1 MNVIVSNKK
10 QQLLESLNVEIIKEL
25 NGEFDVETLIEN
37 FKNFFFQRMIL
48 DITAL
53 KDYKDIRTIQKLS
66 LSLDMNKVILVL
78 DENSNTVSPE
88 FMSKLISI
96 GIYNFTTNLEGIMYL
111 YNSPNTYRD
120 VAHLHVIDIPV
131 APTPV
136 GNLGEQT
143 NTVYVDRYVEVA
155 TPVKTNK
162 VIGIKNVTKQTGA
175 TTLTYMMK
183 KMLKKAYSVVAIEVE
198 KSDFRFFNDRELISS
213 TNSNIGNIV
222 NKNKENDIILIDV
235 NNSENAI
242 GLCDEIIYLIEPS
255 MVKLNR
261 LMIVNP
267 QILSNIKG
275 KKVILNQSL
284 LKSKDVTDFEYE
296 SGLKIFYNMPPL
308 DERENN
314 IVELKEFLNKLGFTK
329 VN

>member
-10 QQLLESLNVEIIKEL
+10 KQILETLNVEIIKEL
-25 NGEFDVETLIEN
+25 TGEFDVDTLVEN
-37 FKNFFFQRMIL
+37 FRNFFFQRMIL

-53 KDYKDIRTIQKLS
+53 KDYKDIKTMQKLS

-78 DENSNTVSPE
+78 DEDSNTISPE

-120 VAHLHVIDIPV
+120 VAHLHIIDIPV
-131 APTPV
+131 VSVPTPNDGV
-136 GNLGEQT
+136 QT
-143 NTVYVDRYVEVA
+143 NTVYVDRYIEVA
-155 TPVKTNK
+155 PSIKTNR

-198 KSDFRFFNDRELISS
+198 KSDFRFFNDRELLSA
-213 TNSNIGNIV
+213 TNSSVGNIV
-222 NKNKENDIILIDV
+222 SKNKDKDIILIDV
-235 NNSENAI
+235 NNSENAL

-261 LMIVNP
+261 LMIVSP
-267 QILSNIKG
+267 QVLSNIKD
-275 KKVILNQSL
+275 KKVVLNQSL
-284 LKSKDVTDFEYE
+284 LKAKDVTDFEYE

-308 DERENN
+308 DERLEH
-314 IVELKEFLNKLGFTK
+314 ISELVEFLNKLGFTK

>member
-10 QQLLESLNVEIIKEL
+10 QQLLSSLNVEIIKEL
-25 NGEFDVETLIEN
+25 NGEFNVDDLVEN
-37 FKNFFFQRMIL
+37 FRNFFFQKMIL

-53 KDYKDIRTIQKLS
+53 KDYKDIRTVQKLS

-78 DENSNTVSPE
+78 DEDSNTISPE
-88 FMSKLISI
+88 FMSKLISL

-120 VAHLHVIDIPV
+120 VAHLHIIETPLVTAV
-131 APTPV
+131 APE
-136 GNLGEQT
+136 GQT

-155 TPVKTNK
+155 QPVKTNR

-175 TTLTYMMK
+175 TTLTYMK
-183 KMLKKAYSVVAIEVE
+183 KMLEKYYSVAAIEVE
-198 KSDFRFFNDRELISS
+198 KSDFRFFNDRELLSA
-213 TNSNIGNIV
+213 TNSGIGNLI
-222 NKNKENDIILIDV
+222 NKNKEKDIILLDI
-235 NNSENAI
+235 NNSENAL

-284 LKSKDVTDFEYE
+284 LQQKDVTDFEYE

-308 DERENN
+308 DERAEYSK
-314 IVELKEFLNKLGFTK
+314 ELAEFLNKLGFPK
-329 VN
+329 IN

>member
-1 MNVIVSNKK
+1 MNVIISNKK
-10 QQLLESLNVEIIKEL
+10 QQMLENLNIEIIKEL
-25 NGEFDVETLIEN
+25 NGEFNVDDLIEG

-78 DENSNTVSPE
+78 DEDSNTTTPE

-120 VAHLHVIDIPV
+120 VAHLHIIEIPTV
-131 APTPV
+131 AAPQPETK
-136 GNLGEQT
+136 T

-155 TPVKTNK
+155 QPVKTNK

-183 KMLKKAYSVVAIEVE
+183 KMLQNAYSVVAIEVE
-198 KSDFRFFNDRELISS
+198 KSDFRFFNDRELLSS
-213 TNSNIGNIV
+213 TNSNIGNMV
-222 NKNKENDIILIDV
+222 NKYKEKDIILIDI
-235 NNSENAI
+235 NNSENAL

-261 LMIVNP
+261 LMIINP
-267 QILSNIKG
+267 GILNNIKG

-284 LKSKDVTDFEYE
+284 LKPKDVTDFEYE

-308 DERENN
+308 DERANYSK
-314 IVELKEFLNKLGFTK
+314 ELVEFLNKLGFTK

>member
-10 QQLLESLNVEIIKEL
+10 QKMLENLNIEIIKEL
-25 NGEFDVETLIEN
+25 NGEFDVDEIIDT

-66 LSLDMNKVILVL
+66 LSLDMNKVILIL
-78 DENSNTVSPE
+78 DEDSNTTSPE

-96 GIYNFTTNLEGIMYL
+96 GIYNFTTNIEGVMYL

-120 VAHLHVIDIPV
+120 VAHLHIIDN
-131 APTPV
+131 PTV
-136 GNLGEQT
+136 VTQTDTKT
-143 NTVYVDRYVEVA
+143 NTVYVDRYVEA
-155 TPVKTNK
+155 PPVKTNR

-183 KMLKKAYSVVAIEVE
+183 KMLKNLYSVVAIEVE
-198 KSDFRFFNDRELISS
+198 KSDFRFFNDRELLSS
-213 TNSNIGNIV
+213 TNSSIGNMV
-222 NKNKENDIILIDV
+222 SKYKDKDVILLDV
-235 NNSENAI
+235 NNSENAL
-242 GLCDEIIYLIEPS
+242 GLCDEVIYLIEPS

-261 LMIVNP
+261 LMIINP
-267 QILSNIKG
+267 KILNDIKG

-284 LKSKDVTDFEYE
+284 LNQKDVTDFEYE

-308 DERENN
+308 DERADYSK
-314 IVELKEFLNKLGFTK
+314 ELAEFLNKLGFTK

>member
-10 QQLLESLNVEIIKEL
+10 QQLLSSLNVEIIKEL
-25 NGEFDVETLIEN
+25 NGEFNVDDLVEN
-37 FKNFFFQRMIL
+37 FRNFFFQKMIL

-53 KDYKDIRTIQKLS
+53 KDYKDIRTVQKLS

-78 DENSNTVSPE
+78 DEDSNTISPE
-88 FMSKLISI
+88 FMSKLISL

-120 VAHLHVIDIPV
+120 VAHLHIIETPLVTAV
-131 APTPV
+131 APE
-136 GNLGEQT
+136 GQT

-155 TPVKTNK
+155 QPVKTNR

-183 KMLKKAYSVVAIEVE
+183 KMLEKYYSVAAIEVE
-198 KSDFRFFNDRELISS
+198 KSDFRFFNDRELLSA
-213 TNSNIGNIV
+213 TNSGIGNLI
-222 NKNKENDIILIDV
+222 NKNKEKDIILLDI
-235 NNSENAI
+235 NNSENAL

-284 LKSKDVTDFEYE
+284 LQQKDVTDFEYE

-308 DERENN
+308 DERAEYSK
-314 IVELKEFLNKLGFTK
+314 ELAEFLNKLGFPK
-329 VN
+329 IN

>member
-1 MNVIVSNKK
+1 MNVIISNKK
-10 QQLLESLNVEIIKEL
+10 QQMLENLNIEIIKEL
-25 NGEFDVETLIEN
+25 NGEFNVDDLIEG

-78 DENSNTVSPE
+78 DEDSNTTTPE

-120 VAHLHVIDIPV
+120 VAHLHIIEIPTV
-131 APTPV
+131 APPQPETK
-136 GNLGEQT
+136 T

-155 TPVKTNK
+155 QPVKTNK

-183 KMLKKAYSVVAIEVE
+183 KMLQNAYSVVAIEVE
-198 KSDFRFFNDRELISS
+198 KSDFRFFNDRELLSS
-213 TNSNIGNIV
+213 TNSNIGNMV
-222 NKNKENDIILIDV
+222 NKYKEKDIILIDI
-235 NNSENAI
+235 NNSENAL

-261 LMIVNP
+261 LMIINP
-267 QILSNIKG
+267 GILNNIKG

-284 LKSKDVTDFEYE
+284 LKPKDVTDFEYE

-308 DERENN
+308 DERANYSK
-314 IVELKEFLNKLGFTK
+314 ELVEFLNKLGFTK

>member
-1 MNVIVSNKK
+1 VNVIVSNKK
-10 QQLLESLNVEIIKEL
+10 QQLLSSLNVEIIKEL
-25 NGEFDVETLIEN
+25 NGEFNVDDLVEN
-37 FKNFFFQRMIL
+37 FRNFFFQKMIL

-53 KDYKDIRTIQKLS
+53 KDYKDIRTVQKLS

-78 DENSNTVSPE
+78 DEDSNTISPE
-88 FMSKLISI
+88 FMSKLISL

-120 VAHLHVIDIPV
+120 VAHLHIIETPLVTAV
-131 APTPV
+131 APE
-136 GNLGEQT
+136 GQT

-155 TPVKTNK
+155 QPVKTNR

-183 KMLKKAYSVVAIEVE
+183 KMLEKYYSVAAIEVE
-198 KSDFRFFNDRELISS
+198 KSDFRFFNDRELLSA
-213 TNSNIGNIV
+213 TNSGIGNLI
-222 NKNKENDIILIDV
+222 NKNKEKDIILLDI
-235 NNSENAI
+235 NNSENAL

-284 LKSKDVTDFEYE
+284 LQQKDVTDFEYE

-308 DERENN
+308 DERAEYSK
-314 IVELKEFLNKLGFTK
+314 ELAEFLNKLGFPK
-329 VN
+329 IN

>member
-1 MNVIVSNKK
+1 MNVIVSNQK
-10 QQLLESLNVEIIKEL
+10 QQLLQNLNVEIIKEL
-25 NGEFDVETLIEN
+25 NGEFDVDTLVEN

-53 KDYKDIRTIQKLS
+53 KDYKDIRTVQKLS

-78 DENSNTVSPE
+78 DENSNTTSPE

-120 VAHLHVIDIPV
+120 VAHLHIIDIPV

-136 GNLGEQT
+136 GSTDVQT

-155 TPVKTNK
+155 APTKTNR

-175 TTLTYMMK
+175 TTLIYMMK
-183 KMLKKAYSVVAIEVE
+183 KMLQKAYSVVAVEVE
-198 KSDFRFFNDRELISS
+198 KSDFRFFNDRELISA
-213 TNSNIGNIV
+213 TNSNIGNV
-222 NKNKENDIILIDV
+222 VSKNKEKDIILIDV

-242 GLCDEIIYLIEPS
+242 GLCDEVIYLIEPS

-267 QILSNIKG
+267 QILNNIKD

-284 LKSKDVTDFEYE
+284 LQSKDVTEFEYE

-308 DERENN
+308 DERSNN
-314 IVELKEFLNKLGFTK
+314 SNELAEFLNKLGLTK